1 MSTSLP
7 WNTMHDGH
15 DGQYMHSLPVAK
27 AAALSACFRASL
39 AKIWLALDKEK
50 YFQSVSLYLRA
61 KVLVE
66 RGDGT

>member
-1 MSTSLP
+1 
-7 WNTMHDGH
+7 
-15 DGQYMHSLPVAK
+15 MHSLPVAK